1 MPHIDGRSGDIVV
14 RIVYDGAPEAGK
26 TTNVQ
31 QLFELIP
38 LQRRGALASPG
49 TTQRRTEF
57 FDWLDFAG
65 GFVDGRRLRCQ
76 LVSVPGQSQ
85 LLHRRKYLLE
95 TADAIVFVA
104 DSRPE
109 QAEGNR
115 DSLRVLRRILDGF
128 AAAVPVGIVLQ
139 ANKQDLPA
147 ALPPA
152 ALLSAL
158 ELPDGLPVVAGVAT
172 WGRGVLDT
180 FVLAARLATDRVRA
194 LLREGREL
202 QELVE
207 REGNATA
214 LHAAMVAAEK
224 PASAPPVSPA
234 ANAPPPPPLERVPL
248 LRLRANDLTRAHAA
262 RFPRPES
269 LLAGHVW
276 PPVRGRASLV
286 AAMADGTVA
295 TPTRVLDWAPPAPI
309 ELAFEGG
316 WVLHSSSRWLFE
328 SDADARVG
336 LRGAVRQLLAAP
348 ELVPEGRAVFLGPD
362 DAGYRLWMLTPA
374 LPSIAE
380 MLIEALAAVDREA
393 VAAALAAAKRA
404 TVMLKAL
411 RGSVLVQAGAAG
423 VGMQDGRVTLLAGI
437 EAEEVVVHAG
447 PPAEDALTLA
457 ERAASRTGQGEEPG
471 PEIAAVA
478 PDEHAL
484 ALAERAA
491 AGHDERVA
499 CIAAALR
506 TREIGGGGHGS

>member
-38 LQRRGALASPG
+38 LQRRGTLATPG

-57 FDWLDFAG
+57 FDWLDFSG

-104 DSRPE
+104 DSRRE
-109 QAEGNR
+109 QVEDNR
-115 DSLRVLRRILDGF
+115 DCLRVLRRILDGF

-158 ELPDGLPVVAGVAT
+158 ELPDGLPVVPGVAM

-207 REGNATA
+207 RDGNAGA
-214 LHAAMVAAEK
+214 LHAAMLAAEK
-224 PASAPPVSPA
+224 PASVPPVSPA
-234 ANAPPPPPLERVPL
+234 PTAPPPAPAACVPL
-248 LRLRANDLTRAHAA
+248 LRLRANDLAHAGGA

-286 AAMADGTVA
+286 AAMAEGTAA

-380 MLIEALAAVDREA
+380 QLLEALAALDRDG
-393 VAAALAAAKRA
+393 VASALVAAKRA
-404 TVMLKAL
+404 TMLLKAL
-411 RGSVLVQAGAAG
+411 RGSVLVQGGAAG
-423 VGMQDGRVTLLAGI
+423 VGMQDGRVTLLAAVEG
-437 EAEEVVVHAG
+437 
-447 PPAEDALTLA
+447 D
-457 ERAASRTGQGEEPG
+457 EPE

-484 ALAERAA
+484 SLVERAA

>member
-38 LQRRGALASPG
+38 LQRRGALANPG
-49 TTQRRTEF
+49 TAQRRTEF

-104 DSRPE
+104 DSRLE
-109 QAEGNR
+109 HAHNNR
-115 DSLRVLRRILDGF
+115 ECLRVLRHILDGF
-128 AAAVPVGIVLQ
+128 AAAIPVGIVLQ

-152 ALLSAL
+152 ALLAAL
-158 ELPDGLPVVAGVAT
+158 ELNDGVPVVPGIAM

-194 LLREGREL
+194 LVREGREL

-207 REGNATA
+207 RDGNAGA
-214 LHAAMVAAEK
+214 LHAAMLAAEK
-224 PASAPPVSPA
+224 PDSAPAPSPA
-234 ANAPPPPPLERVPL
+234 PTTPPPAAEERIPL
-248 LRLRANDLTRAHAA
+248 LRLRANDLTRASCA

-286 AAMADGTVA
+286 AALADGTA
-295 TPTRVLDWAPPAPI
+295 AAPTRVLDWAPPAPI
-309 ELAFEGG
+309 ELACEGG
-316 WVLHSSSRWLFE
+316 WVLHSSSRWRFD

-362 DAGYRLWMLTPA
+362 EAGYRLWMLTPA

-380 MLIEALAAVDREA
+380 KLVEA
-393 VAAALAAAKRA
+393 VAALDREGVTSALAAAKRA
-404 TVMLKAL
+404 AAYLKAL
-411 RGSVLVQAGAAG
+411 RGSALVQGGAAG
-423 VGMQDGRVTLLAGI
+423 VAMQDGRVTLLAVDGEQP
-437 EAEEVVVHAG
+437 EAE
-447 PPAEDALTLA
+447 P
-457 ERAASRTGQGEEPG
+457 R
-471 PEIAAVA
+471 AVA
-478 PDEHAL
+478 PDQDAL

-491 AGHDERVA
+491 AGDEQRASCVA
-499 CIAAALR
+499 EALR
-506 TREIGGGGHGS
+506 IPKMERSGHGS